1 MTLRRPINQEEE
13 IKTIKSRNYNLNL
26 SDADVE
32 RLAEKAL
39 SYGLTAA
46 ELLENFI
53 GDIVNGTYSNGSDE
67 RMYAS
72 EWAERCWFALDS
84 PEKNL
89 LQFLFGEDQYLSCYS
104 YDDLFNIMERIDS
117 AKEDVCLS
125 EKEIANPTED
135 WKDLVRWDHKKQEY
149 VQSYANVEAYIEN
162 EKDLEICISYIFDV
176 IDKYYE
182 RILELSYS
190 EKIKD
195 IENIFARDFDKYY
208 NGNIFGNENIVS
220 EYKEILFDD
229 YYNIDNERYFKKEY
243 KYFIEGKFDKAREIY
258 LKNKNNLANYEM
270 KVWEHIEN
278 TEKMELPVKNIESVS
293 KYVFYKKKIFDIV
306 NLLKIFCG
314 IFGVGLSSCLCFA
327 IYTVIYYFLMLV
339 IKGQCTNVNRY
350 VIAVLSIIP
359 GIMMTFKLRKE
370 WYDMFAIPN
379 DLESNEKISK
389 LEKKLILVYTILSFI
404 IMIVNIKLI

>member
-1 MTLRRPINQEEE
+1 MIKNFQKLITNYAYNNNLYCRFNFDGYIDE
-13 IKTIKSRNYNLNL
+13 IDTIKGKVFYGSGFTLVLEYQLNYGKLFCRFILQQNPPIEYNPY
-26 SDADVE
+26 DV
-32 RLAEKAL
+32 LH
-39 SYGLTAA
+39 Y
-46 ELLENFI
+46 I
-53 GDIVNGTYSNGSDE
+53 
-67 RMYAS
+67 
-72 EWAERCWFALDS
+72 
-84 PEKNL
+84 
-89 LQFLFGEDQYLSCYS
+89 
-104 YDDLFNIMERIDS
+104 DDKFY
-117 AKEDVCLS
+117 CLS
-125 EKEIANPTED
+125 FD
-135 WKDLVRWDHKKQEY
+135 
-149 VQSYANVEAYIEN
+149 YIEN

-195 IENIFARDFDKYY
+195 IENIFA
-208 NGNIFGNENIVS
+208 NENIVS

-270 KVWEHIEN
+270 KVLEHIEN

-389 LEKKLILVYTILSFI
+389 LEKKLILVYIILSFI

>member
-1 MTLRRPINQEEE
+1 MIKNFQKLITNYAYNNNLYCRFNFDGYIDE
-13 IKTIKSRNYNLNL
+13 IDTIKGKVFYGSGFTLVLEYQLNYRKLFCRFILQQNPPIEYNPY
-26 SDADVE
+26 DV
-32 RLAEKAL
+32 LH
-39 SYGLTAA
+39 Y
-46 ELLENFI
+46 I
-53 GDIVNGTYSNGSDE
+53 
-67 RMYAS
+67 
-72 EWAERCWFALDS
+72 
-84 PEKNL
+84 
-89 LQFLFGEDQYLSCYS
+89 
-104 YDDLFNIMERIDS
+104 DDKFY
-117 AKEDVCLS
+117 CLS
-125 EKEIANPTED
+125 FD
-135 WKDLVRWDHKKQEY
+135 
-149 VQSYANVEAYIEN
+149 YIEN

-270 KVWEHIEN
+270 KVLEHIEN

-389 LEKKLILVYTILSFI
+389 LEKKLILVYIILSFI

>member
-1 MTLRRPINQEEE
+1 MIKNFQKLITNYAYNNNLYCRFNFDGYIDE
-13 IKTIKSRNYNLNL
+13 IDTIKGKVFYGSGFTLVLEYQLNYGKLFC
-26 SDADVE
+26 
-32 RLAEKAL
+32 R
-39 SYGLTAA
+39 
-46 ELLENFI
+46 FI
-53 GDIVNGTYSNGSDE
+53 
-67 RMYAS
+67 
-72 EWAERCWFALDS
+72 
-84 PEKNL
+84 
-89 LQFLFGEDQYLSCYS
+89 LQQ
-104 YDDLFNIMERIDS
+104 
-117 AKEDVCLS
+117 
-125 EKEIANPTED
+125 NPP
-135 WKDLVRWDHKKQEY
+135 
-149 VQSYANVEAYIEN
+149 IEN

-270 KVWEHIEN
+270 KVLEHIEN

-389 LEKKLILVYTILSFI
+389 LEKKLILVYIILSFI

>member
-1 MTLRRPINQEEE
+1 MIKNFQKLITNYAYNNNFYCRFNFDGYIDE
-13 IKTIKSRNYNLNL
+13 IDTIKGKVFYGSGFTLVLEYQLNYGKLFCRFILQQNPPIEYNPY
-26 SDADVE
+26 DV
-32 RLAEKAL
+32 LH
-39 SYGLTAA
+39 Y
-46 ELLENFI
+46 I
-53 GDIVNGTYSNGSDE
+53 
-67 RMYAS
+67 
-72 EWAERCWFALDS
+72 
-84 PEKNL
+84 
-89 LQFLFGEDQYLSCYS
+89 
-104 YDDLFNIMERIDS
+104 DDKFY
-117 AKEDVCLS
+117 CLS
-125 EKEIANPTED
+125 FD
-135 WKDLVRWDHKKQEY
+135 
-149 VQSYANVEAYIEN
+149 YIEN

-243 KYFIEGKFDKAREIY
+243 KYFIEGKFDKAKEIY

-270 KVWEHIEN
+270 KVLEHIEN

-314 IFGVGLSSCLCFA
+314 IIGVG
-327 IYTVIYYFLMLV
+327 
-339 IKGQCTNVNRY
+339 
-350 VIAVLSIIP
+350 
-359 GIMMTFKLRKE
+359 
-370 WYDMFAIPN
+370 
-379 DLESNEKISK
+379 
-389 LEKKLILVYTILSFI
+389 
-404 IMIVNIKLI
+404 